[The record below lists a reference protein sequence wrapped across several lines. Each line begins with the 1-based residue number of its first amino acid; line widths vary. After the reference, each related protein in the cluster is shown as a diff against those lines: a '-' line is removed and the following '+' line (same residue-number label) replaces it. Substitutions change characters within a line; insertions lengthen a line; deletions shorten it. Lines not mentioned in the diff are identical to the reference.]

1 MVWLAGFVLVL
12 AAGWGAYKTF
22 GRAGWH
28 QWRQRQALTQV
39 ETFAE
44 RDDYR
49 NAMLALRR
57 ATEIDQN
64 DPRVWREAAA
74 FLTRIGS
81 PESVVARQN
90 LARLEPGDTGLRV
103 ALVTEALRFGDLDA
117 ARGGLGELEEAGR
130 RDSAFHRLAAAVA
143 LAMGRTAEFEAHLAD
158 LIAADPADASAR
170 FNLAA
175 IRLWSAD
182 TAASS
187 GALRELDELL
197 REPAL
202 RVRAGLERLKF
213 VAASRDPARADAE
226 VAVLRA
232 VFRPDLAGRAPTAD
246 LPGEPP
252 GWRDLLDGLE
262 QAAAGNANDA
272 ALFARW
278 LSDVDLGPRALAWI
292 DGLPEALRTAREVAG
307 AATDLAARLNDLPR
321 LRRQLESG
329 AWGRV
334 PAETIDLLLAA
345 RVQRQRFGAQ
355 RARAAWEDAVATAV
369 DSLPGLRALA
379 RLAGLWGDRDGA
391 DRALQTI
398 VDRYPREYWA
408 CEALRVS
415 YSAQRDMDK
424 LWRLYQKWAP
434 RAPDNPAVQQTWVML
449 GALLN
454 RSDPAQL
461 ARVERLLASEGDAP
475 HTATLLAG
483 AGALWRAGRA
493 EEASALIDRLPEDG
507 KKDPRAA
514 LWTAIL
520 AAERDD
526 VTVLRATLDG
536 LPRDRL
542 MREEQLLL
550 GSAISSHERRKRA
563 AERAAQAR
571 AEAEAA
577 AGAVD
582 ASPAPEPPIPSAGGE
597 ATPVRP

>member
-1 MVWLAGFVLVL
+1 MVWVAGFVLL
-12 AAGWGAYKTF
+12 AGLAWAAYKGF
-22 GRAGWH
+22 GRAGWQ
-28 QWRQRQALTQV
+28 QWRQRQALAQV
-39 ETFAE
+39 EDFAG

-74 FLTRIGS
+74 FLSRIGS

-103 ALVTEALRFGDLDA
+103 ALVTEALRFGDLDT
-117 ARGGLGELEEAGR
+117 ARGGMGELEEAGR

-143 LAMGRTAEFEAHLAD
+143 LAMGRTADFEQHLAD

-175 IRLWSAD
+175 IRLWSTD
-182 TAASS
+182 TAVSAP
-187 GALRELDELL
+187 AAVELEALL

-202 RVRAGLERLKF
+202 RVRVGLERLKF
-213 VAASRDPARADAE
+213 VAASRDQARADAE
-226 VAVLRA
+226 VAMLRA
-232 VFRPDLAGRAPTAD
+232 VFRPELAGRPPLAD
-246 LPGEPP
+246 IPGEPP
-252 GWRDLLDGLE
+252 GWRELLDGLE
-262 QAAAGNANDA
+262 QAAAHNGNDA
-272 ALFARW
+272 ALLVRW
-278 LSDVDLGPRALAWI
+278 LADIGLGSRALAWI
-292 DGLPEALRTAREVAG
+292 DGLPEPMRITREVAG

-321 LRRQLESG
+321 LRRQLEAG

-334 PAETIDLLLAA
+334 PRETIDLLLAA

-355 RARAAWEDAVATAV
+355 RAKAVWEDAVATAI

-379 RLAGLWGDRDGA
+379 RLAGGWGDREGA
-391 DRALQTI
+391 DRALEAI

-415 YSAQRDMDK
+415 YSARREMDK

-434 RAPDNPAVQQTWVML
+434 RAPDNPSVQQTWVML

-454 RSDPAQL
+454 RSDPVQL
-461 ARVERLLASEGDAP
+461 ARIERLLASEGEAP
-475 HTATLLAG
+475 RTATLLA
-483 AGALWRAGRA
+483 ATGALWRAGRLD
-493 EEASALIDRLPEDG
+493 EATTLLGRVPADG
-507 KKDPRAA
+507 APDPRLG
-514 LWTAIL
+514 LWTALL

-526 VTVLRATLDG
+526 EDTLASALAG
-536 LPRDRL
+536 LDRDRL
-542 MREEQLLL
+542 LREEQLLL
-550 GSAISSHERRKRA
+550 GSTISSHERRKREA
-563 AERAAQAR
+563 QRRAQAL

-577 AGAVD
+577 AGEAGAAVGETP
-582 ASPAPEPPIPSAGGE
+582 PATDTNAGP
-597 ATPVRP
+597 ARP